1 MLGAWHGSD
10 MRMVEMVTWLPRI
23 PRLERRHGTVGTRPR
38 HRRSSFQIPARGSI
52 TSHIAS
58 INMISSSVPQFRHGC
73 TSIYIYTIF
82 GEGACYCHLVLTN
95 SFLALEGVFS
105 EYCVCT
111 YHFVHPCQNWNA
123 IVSRRPRYMMYW
135 YIQCIQCSSSSL
147 TLKALSRHRD

>member
-1 MLGAWHGSD
+1 MLGAWHSSD

-38 HRRSSFQIPARGSI
+38 HRRSSFQIPARESI

-73 TSIYIYTIF
+73 TSIYLHNIWRRCLLMSSRTYQ
-82 GEGACYCHLVLTN
+82 L
-95 SFLALEGVFS
+95 FLGVRRCLLWIL
-105 EYCVCT
+105 CV
-111 YHFVHPCQNWNA
+111 YNVHPCQNWNA

>member
-1 MLGAWHGSD
+1 MLSAWHGSD
-10 MRMVEMVTWLPRI
+10 MRMVTWLPRI

-58 INMISSSVPQFRHGC
+58 INMISSSVPQFRHCC
-73 TSIYIYTIF
+73 TSIYLHNIWYLEKAPITVILLPI
-82 GEGACYCHLVLTN
+82 H

-111 YHFVHPCQNWNA
+111 NHFVHHCQNWNA
-123 IVSRRPRYMMYW
+123 LVTRRPRYLMYW